1 MSGEKITRGN
11 VIPLWASNYPE
22 ATLWLGKLQKK
33 ETSAWCLWRFCTW
46 AKKTPTELL
55 ALKDDLAD
63 RSAEKL
69 LDNFVNAETP
79 EFTNPIKWMTVTAVK
94 SFFKHNYRDL
104 ARACGAITLIQQR
117 ERCRA
122 KRRRDLA

>member
-1 MSGEKITRGN
+1 MSGEKIKRGN

-22 ATLWLGKLQKK
+22 VTRWLGKLQKK

-69 LDNFVNAETP
+69 LDNFVSAETP

-104 ARACGAITLIQQR
+104 AR
-117 ERCRA
+117 RA
-122 KRRRDLA
+122 ALLR